1 MSVSNKNLRLLALR
15 QNLGKLRQI
24 ASKCATNLRQTEKE
38 KDDFASEKNE
48 KEFQTESCLSKI
60 CSFYFFT
67 FYCALQPHRQL
78 MRNCLLKI
86 TVFLKKLIAI
96 EFGGFKV
103 LLNCAYSS
111 NCLGHIGLKV
121 HCLHFINGFG

>member
-1 MSVSNKNLRLLALR
+1 MSASRYETNDLVLHEEGEYSLTLHATH
-15 QNLGKLRQI
+15 LGGIQI
-24 ASKCATNLRQTEKE
+24 N
-38 KDDFASEKNE
+38 
-48 KEFQTESCLSKI
+48 
-60 CSFYFFT
+60 FYFFT

-96 EFGGFKV
+96 EFGGFNV